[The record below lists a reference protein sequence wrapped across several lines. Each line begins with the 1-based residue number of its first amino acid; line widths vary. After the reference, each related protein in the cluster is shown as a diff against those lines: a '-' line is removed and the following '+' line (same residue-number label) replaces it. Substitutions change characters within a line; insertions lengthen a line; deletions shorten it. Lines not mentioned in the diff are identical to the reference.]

1 MVDQYPPRS
10 SVVANTAMSIR
21 LQAVRGDFEYC
32 DHLYDMVWIDQHTG
46 EQQPDCSFLY
56 GRYSAVLAAA
66 FKHSTVIEGLKQVVK
81 TGFLQNCTT
90 FEFLKQLCHYDQ
102 IALHRNDKFNDLL
115 QIYKM
120 LKCYAVHESVC
131 RTLLIAVVSKLDAA
145 NTVQT
150 LNDLVENPFC
160 ELLRMEA
167 ERLFKLFPVEC
178 LGKCKHITEYILEL
192 CLSDDLNISE
202 EQLMNLLKDKGQIQS
217 IPDIVRCSGL
227 SFEYLMQFRGSHPGV
242 FSDEWYMS
250 ALQEI
255 HTNDKNTH
263 RSKRHVYGC
272 FPHYVSLKSQ
282 VEVTLDT
289 KTYTVVFLTVPVQRH
304 STIALPSFN
313 SCAGVVSIQAEM
325 TSTHIGLR
333 GTINQE
339 LNFTGTASP
348 PLKCSSI
355 ECRLLNYSKNINKT
369 HSATNP
375 EKQFFLER
383 IITLNTLTTE
393 GYCFNKSQFP
403 ILATGN
409 DLLVRLNISAEH
421 GISD

>member
-1 MVDQYPPRS
+1 
-10 SVVANTAMSIR
+10 MSIR

-46 EQQPDCSFLY
+46 QQQPDCSFLY
-56 GRYSAVLAAA
+56 GRYSAVLAAN
-66 FKHSTVIEGLKQVVK
+66 FKHSPVSDGLKQVVR
-81 TGFLQNCTT
+81 TGFLEHHTT
-90 FEFLKQLCHYDQ
+90 FEFLKQLCHCDQ
-102 IALHRNDKFNDLL
+102 IALHRNDKFSDLL
-115 QIYKM
+115 HIYKM
-120 LKCYAVHESVC
+120 LKCYAVHESV
-131 RTLLIAVVSKLDAA
+131 RHTVLIAVVSKLDAA

-150 LNDLVENPFC
+150 LNDLIEYPFC
-160 ELLRMEA
+160 ESLMMEA
-167 ERLFKLFPVEC
+167 ERLFRLFPVEC
-178 LGKCKHITEYILEL
+178 LNKCKHMTDHILDL
-192 CLSDDLNISE
+192 CQSDELNISE
-202 EQLMNLLKDKGQIQS
+202 EQLMNLLKDKGQIQK
-217 IPDIVRCSGL
+217 IPEVVRCSGL
-227 SFEYLMQFRGSHPGV
+227 SFQYLMHFRESHPGV
-242 FSDEWYMS
+242 FSDGWYMS

-255 HTNDKNTH
+255 HTACDKKTH
-263 RSKRHVYGC
+263 RLKRHVYGC

-282 VEVTLDT
+282 VEITLDT

-313 SCAGVVSIQAEM
+313 SCAGVVSVQAEM

-333 GTINQE
+333 GTINNG
-339 LNFTGTASP
+339 LNFTGTVSP

-369 HSATNP
+369 HSVTSP

-393 GYCFNKSQFP
+393 GYCFNKSRFP
-403 ILATGN
+403 VLETGN